1 MEDPRLRLEIAALLA
16 APGLGAG
23 GFRIEPCA
31 AGGNNRVYRV
41 DVRGRAFLAKRYFR
55 HPTDDRDRLNA
66 EYCFLE
72 YAQKAGIH
80 CVPKPVARND
90 STGIAL
96 YEFIEGRKLA
106 QDELCAEHID
116 QARDFFLELNHP
128 GKRLLAAN
136 ISNASEARFSISD
149 QLELVQQRVDRLSS
163 ISAGSE
169 VDAEAIAFTSKM
181 HQQWAALRARVLAE
195 SRVQGIDPL
204 APIALEDRC
213 ISPSDFGFHNALATP
228 GGRVIFLD
236 FEYAGWDDPAKMVS
250 DFFSQP
256 AVPVPIEHFDR
267 FLASALAFSPN
278 AEMLAVRTRILLPV
292 FRMKWCCIVMNEFLP
307 STLRRRKFADPSSDE
322 AGRKRVQLDKAQ
334 RLFPLI
340 QFQKWEDQDGLH

>member
-1 MEDPRLRLEIAALLA
+1 MEEPRLKLEIAELLTA
-16 APGLGAG
+16 QGLGAG

-31 AGGNNRVYRV
+31 AGGNNRAYRV
-41 DVRGRAFLAKRYFR
+41 DSGGRTFLAKRYFR

-66 EYCFLE
+66 EYSFLQ
-72 YAQKAGIH
+72 YAQKIGIH
-80 CVPKPVARND
+80 CVPKQVARND
-90 STGIAL
+90 RTGIAL

-106 QDELCAEHID
+106 QEELCAEHID

-128 GKRLLAAN
+128 GKRLLTAD

-149 QLELVQQRVDRLSS
+149 QLELVQQRVDRLSG
-163 ISAGSE
+163 ISADSE
-169 VDAEAIAFTSKM
+169 VDAQAIAFASKM
-181 HQQWAALRARVLAE
+181 RQQLAALRSNVLDE
-195 SRVQGIDPL
+195 SWAQGIDPL
-204 APIALEDRC
+204 ATLALEDRC

-228 GGRVIFLD
+228 GGRVVFLD
-236 FEYAGWDDPAKMVS
+236 FEYAGWDDPSKMVS

-267 FLASALAFSPN
+267 FLASAMAFSPN
-278 AEMLAVRTRILLPV
+278 AEKLAARTRILLPV

-307 STLRRRKFADPSSDE
+307 NSLVRRKFADPSSDE
-322 AGRKRVQLDKAQ
+322 AERKRVQLGKAQ

-340 QFQKWEDQDGLH
+340 QFQKWENQDGSH